1 MILSKVEN
9 NETSKV
15 RGTRNMDESVHEA
28 LSFNEEVEKGSTKQS
43 KTLLNA
49 CFSVC
54 VAGGYVALSQWSADF
69 SIWIL
74 IAAILII
81 VGAVGWMVASRRDV
95 RPSYRQ
101 DPLEQPQAD
110 KEYYAGFFVLLC
122 PIFLITFLEGHLI
135 AAVVVF
141 TFWGIAAFWALQS
154 GAMDLSTRNHESNK
168 RASDDE

>member
-1 MILSKVEN
+1 
-9 NETSKV
+9 
-15 RGTRNMDESVHEA
+15 MDESVNEA
-28 LSFNEEVEKGSTKQS
+28 LSFNEEVENGSTKQS

-54 VAGGYVALSQWSADF
+54 GAGAYVAMSQWGADD

-101 DPLEQPQAD
+101 DPLAQPQAD
-110 KEYYAGFFVLLC
+110 KKYYAGFFVLFC
-122 PIFLITFLEGHLI
+122 PIFLVTFLEGHLI

-141 TFWGIAAFWALQS
+141 TLWGIAAFWALQS
-154 GAMDLSTRNHESNK
+154 GAMDLSTRDSASGK
-168 RASDDE
+168 RASGDE

>member
-1 MILSKVEN
+1 
-9 NETSKV
+9 
-15 RGTRNMDESVHEA
+15 MDESVHEA
-28 LSFNEEVEKGSTKQS
+28 LFFNEEVENGSTNQS
-43 KTLLNA
+43 KTFLNA

-54 VAGGYVALSQWSADF
+54 GAGGYVALSQWGAGA

-74 IAAILII
+74 IAAIVII

-110 KEYYAGFFVLLC
+110 KKYYVGFFVLFC

-154 GAMDLSTRNHESNK
+154 GAMDLSTRNN
-168 RASDDE
+168 ASSKKASGDE